1 MKDKMGKP
9 FLKATIIVVTLY
21 WRSFKFY
28 IYISTVHLTN
38 IILAPLSNAS
48 VFDDSIRFVS
58 SNKVKDKLK
67 SSSSNNDEDESNEP
81 DYNEYKDQ
89 LKEEQ
94 EQETKTELASNIRIC
109 RPYRPREIYRNMYSL
124 RIDLCLR

>member
-1 MKDKMGKP
+1 MKLD
-9 FLKATIIVVTLY
+9 L
-21 WRSFKFY
+21 
-28 IYISTVHLTN
+28 LT
-38 IILAPLSNAS
+38 NAS
-48 VFDDSIRFVS
+48 VVDDSIRFVS

-94 EQETKTELASNIRIC
+94 ERETKTELASNNHTC
-109 RPYRPREIYRNMYSL
+109 RPYRSRESYRNMYSL